1 MLSAGRCSE
10 LRDVGKP
17 ERLLNLSD
25 LRYGIVESVFAE
37 GSMFDVFELVA
48 HLAKLP
54 FREGILPGGK
64 DDRFLASRVV
74 LIHRDERLECPGKGF
89 GVAAADRAF
98 PSHLQ
103 DIVGDFAA
111 SIMLGFEH
119 IDITRRRA
127 AGLFTTGKI

>member
-25 LRYGIVESVFAE
+25 VRYGIVESVFAE

-54 FREGILPGGK
+54 FREGVLPGGK
-64 DDRFLASRVV
+64 DDRVLASRVV
-74 LIHRDERLECPGKGF
+74 LYIRTN
-89 GVAAADRAF
+89 VSNARAKRSASLPPIEPF
-98 PSHLQ
+98 PA
-103 DIVGDFAA
+103 IFR
-111 SIMLGFEH
+111 I
-119 IDITRRRA
+119 
-127 AGLFTTGKI
+127 